1 MKNEEVEKGSGKGD
15 VHTHTHTH
23 THIYLYEIYLRKLA
37 DIIVELW
44 GLTEFPTLNSVAC
57 SKLRQE
63 LLSESKVQNL
73 YGKLVDKKPR

>member
-1 MKNEEVEKGSGKGD
+1 MY
-15 VHTHTHTH
+15 TH
-23 THIYLYEIYLRKLA
+23 THIYLYDIYLRKLA
-37 DIIVELW
+37 DVIVEL

-57 SKLRQE
+57 PKFRQE

>member
-23 THIYLYEIYLRKLA
+23 IYLYKIYLRKLA
-37 DIIVELW
+37 DVIVEL

-57 SKLRQE
+57 PKFRQE